1 MRFRVYSCPRG
12 TQQVRSFD
20 TDRMLFKECGSLD
33 DALMWARHVER
44 SDHVVHLIEGDDGTH
59 LVKQDVAGA
68 LKVAES
74 EWG

>member
-1 MRFRVYSCPRG
+1 
-12 TQQVRSFD
+12 
-20 TDRMLFKECGSLD
+20 MLFKECGSLD

-44 SDHVVHLIEGDDGTH
+44 GDHVVHLIEGDDGTH